1 MDKTPSEFFSIV
13 FILTFPFL
21 CYYVL
26 GSFWKALI
34 AFIVIV
40 SFQVLI
46 LIGLMMS
53 VGGPLGTA
61 YVAVYYPTLFMIYL
75 IGIGFVFPLIG
86 LWIIKILF
94 PNTPVDANRAV
105 AQVGGALRKLLKGL
119 Q

>member
-1 MDKTPSEFFSIV
+1 MV
-13 FILTFPFL
+13 FMLIFAFL

-34 AFIVIV
+34 AFIVILSIQFV
-40 SFQVLI
+40 ILLGLLI
-46 LIGLMMS
+46 SI
-53 VGGPLGTA
+53 GGPFGLIFYAGS
-61 YVAVYYPTLFMIYL
+61 YPTLFMMLI
-75 IGIGFVFPLIG
+75 IGIGFVFPFIG